1 MATDILPV
9 PVNAEAEA
17 ATAVDK
23 AELLKK
29 HERNIRANF
38 VKFQKVQQ
46 SVARS
51 LNIIYH
57 NDLWKLHLDENG
69 KRKYTNFD
77 VYLEDE
83 FGWDKTAARAR
94 QIMKGDL
101 PLAIEAGEVPAEAGD
116 KRRTRTAPEVTPAK
130 AATVTAKQ
138 LTTVLDAWNT
148 RMDTVEEG
156 TGKGALIQLHQDAV
170 VAITTIIDDLTQLAA
185 ELNAEAET
193 APTDDESDDEA
204 DDESD
209 ES

>member
-1 MATDILPV
+1 MATETLPV
-9 PVNAEAEA
+9 PANAEAVSGE
-17 ATAVDK
+17 VIDPQ
-23 AELLKK
+23 ELLKK

-57 NDLWKLHLDENG
+57 NDLWKLHKDANG

-77 VYLEDE
+77 VYLADE

-116 KRRTRTAPEVTPAK
+116 KRRSRTAPEVTPAK

-138 LTTVLDAWNT
+138 ITTVLDAFNT

-156 TGKGALIQLHQDAV
+156 AGKGALVAIHQAAV
-170 VAITTIIDDLTQLAA
+170 VALTTIIDDLTQFAD
-185 ELNAEAET
+185 EQNAEAEN
-193 APTDDESDDEA
+193 ADADDDDSDDDEN
-204 DDESD
+204 DES
-209 ES
+209 

>member
-17 ATAVDK
+17 AVEVDRG
-23 AELLKK
+23 ELLKK
-29 HERNIRANF
+29 HERNIRQNF

-57 NDLWKLHLDENG
+57 NDLWKIHKDENG

-77 VYLEDE
+77 VYLAEE

-116 KRRTRTAPEVTPAK
+116 KRRNRTAPEVTPAK

-138 LTTVLDAWNT
+138 ITTVLDAFNT

-156 TGKGALIQLHQDAV
+156 DGKGGL
-170 VAITTIIDDLTQLAA
+170 VAIHQAAVIALTTIIDDLTQFAA
-185 ELNAEAET
+185 EQNAEAES
-193 APTDDESDDEA
+193 ADEADDDESDD
-204 DDESD
+204 DSD